1 VTMVHGE
8 RPEHTAPPEVF
19 YDSTE
24 ARKYTTSTR
33 IIQIQEELTERAL
46 ELLALPEDG
55 QPKLLLDLGCGSGLS
70 GETITENGHHWTGF
84 DISPSMLEVAA
95 EREVEGDL
103 CQKDLGQGLGIRPG
117 VYDGAV
123 SISALQWLCNA
134 ETSRQNPKERLKN
147 LFDSLYRCLGKG
159 ARAVFQMYPENAVQA
174 EMITVTAMKSGFTG
188 GIVVDYP
195 HSAKAKK
202 HYLVLLTAS
211 SGIASLPQAL
221 EQESGQHVK
230 VYDRATSSQHN
241 GKFRRGKNGKRNS
254 AVSFSKRHPQSK
266 GREWI
271 IKKKELRR
279 KRGYLDVSDDTK
291 YTGRKRKNLSR
302 F

>member
-1 VTMVHGE
+1 MVHGE